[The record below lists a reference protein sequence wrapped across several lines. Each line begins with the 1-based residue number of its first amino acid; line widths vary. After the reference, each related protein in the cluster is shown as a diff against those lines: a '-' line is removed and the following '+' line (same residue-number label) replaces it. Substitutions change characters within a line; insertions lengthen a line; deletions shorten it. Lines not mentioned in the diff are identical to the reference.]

1 MNVMKDIPTAGALV
15 LGAGGTVGF
24 GVVGALLEAGSPVL
38 AVGREGPRM
47 SALAEHFADEPGLEL
62 LYADCIHRDE
72 DAAALARRLRERAR
86 PLRAVFA
93 SLGTPLQ
100 SGRLLDRPAEFLQHK
115 LEADLIPH
123 LAAARHLIP
132 LLAEREGGTAHYVMI
147 GGPHAE
153 RGWSGYG
160 HASVT
165 GAATRMLAQ
174 VLHEEANPM
183 GVRVQ
188 LLSVDKPICTPDN
201 LVNACAEWPNALAVG
216 RSAVSLLTR
225 THAAAKPI
233 VPYAPEDA
241 APPSSMLAADFED
254 ALWAV
259 AGVNRNGR
267 TSA

>member
-1 MNVMKDIPTAGALV
+1 MKDSLTPGALV

-62 LYADCIHRDE
+62 LYSGCIQSDRDAE
-72 DAAALARRLRERAR
+72 RLAARLRERPR

-100 SGRLLDRPAEFLQHK
+100 SGRLLDQPASLLMEK
-115 LEADLIPH
+115 LEADLLPH
-123 LAAARHLIP
+123 LAAARHLLP
-132 LLAEREGGTAHYVMI
+132 LLAENSTGTAHYVMI
-147 GGPHAE
+147 GGPYAE

-165 GAATRMLAQ
+165 GAAVRMLAQ
-174 VLHEEANPM
+174 VLHEEAHRL

-201 LVNACAEWPNALAVG
+201 LVNACAEWPDALAVG

-225 THAAAKPI
+225 TGAAARPI
-233 VPYAPEDA
+233 VPYSPRDA
-241 APPSSMLAADFED
+241 VPPSTTLACDFEE

-259 AGVNRNGR
+259 AGVPRNGR
-267 TSA
+267 ASA